1 MNENVWQIIGI
12 VLGSS
17 GFCEIIRILLGRWSN
32 KKDLTKRLDKLE
44 KDGVRSQ
51 LMTLLHDYPTRVDEI
66 MEVGYHYFVDLKGNW
81 FMTGLFKQ
89 WLEDN
94 DIDKPNWFK

>member
-1 MNENVWQIIGI
+1 
-12 VLGSS
+12 
-17 GFCEIIRILLGRWSN
+17 
-32 KKDLTKRLDKLE
+32 
-44 KDGVRSQ
+44 
-51 LMTLLHDYPTRVDEI
+51 MTLLHDYPTRVDEI